1 MIIKTIIVLLLIGN
15 IIALGI
21 AFVTLMQ
28 DQGGA
33 GKRTANWLLVRVS
46 LAILLVA
53 AVAFGLWT
61 GDLGMSA
68 PWYGV

>member
-1 MIIKTIIVLLLIGN
+1 MVIKTVIVLLFIGN
-15 IIALGI
+15 IIALGT

-33 GKRTANWLLVRVS
+33 SKRTANWLLVRVG
-46 LAILLVA
+46 LAISLLVA
-53 AVAFGLWT
+53 VVYGLWT

>member
-1 MIIKTIIVLLLIGN
+1 MVLKSIIVLLFIGN
-15 IIALGI
+15 ILALGI

-46 LAILLVA
+46 LAGLLLVA
-53 AVAFGLWT
+53 VAYGVWS
-61 GDLGMSA
+61 GDLAISA
-68 PWYGV
+68 PWYNP